1 FKNSPTIFGNQLARE
16 LEEWK
21 TTQVKEPPTSYTILQ
36 YVDDILL
43 ATQDRGTCVNLTIA
57 LLNMLGQAGYR
68 VSKEK
73 AQLVRKSV
81 LYLGCELAQG
91 QRRLGTNRVEAI
103 CSIPL
108 PRSHQELRSFLGM
121 VGWCRLWIL
130 NFGLIA
136 KHLYEALKEPQLDW
150 TPVRKKA
157 FLDLKQALM
166 EAPALGLPDLNK
178 DFQLYVYERQKL
190 ALGVL
195 TQKLGSWKRPVGYF
209 SKQLDAVSTGWPP
222 CLRAVAATVLLIQEA
237 RKLTLGRKIDV
248 YVPHM
253 VMAVLEQKGSH
264 WLSSSR
270 MLQYQAILREQDD
283 VQLQTTS
290 HLNPAEF
297 LRSEVIED
305 ELVHDCV
312 EMIEQVIEARALTPG
327 TSAQKAEIIGLTRA
341 LILSTGRKVNIWT
354 DSKYAFGVVH
364 IHGALW
370 RERGLLSSQGTA
382 IKHQEEVVAL
392 LDAVHKPE
400 QVAVMHVRG
409 HQKEDGNIFRG
420 NRLADAAAREAA
432 RQVWTQMALIP
443 TRTNPAN
450 PYLQQPPRYSREDE
464 KLAALL
470 KANKNATG
478 WYVTNTGQVVVPS
491 WIMKAILVAEHNK
504 SHWGAEALVKF
515 LKSEIVSNRMLSL
528 AKRVNAM
535 CSVCLKN
542 NPVVRKQ
549 IQLGRLQ
556 VGPEPG
562 DYWQVDFSELPKAQG
577 YKYLLVY
584 VCTFSGW
591 PEAFPCRTNQA
602 KEVIKTLLKEIIPR
616 FGVPLGLSSDR
627 GPHFIA
633 HIVQETA
640 RMLNITW
647 NLHTPWRPQS
657 SGQVERMN
665 QTLKIQIKKICQE
678 GKIQWPQALPLALLQ
693 IRIKPRERIGV
704 SPYEILYGKPYH
716 ASTMKGDP
724 HVIGDQVV
732 YNYVVSLHRILNA
745 LRGVLQWNRPLS
757 LENPVHDVQPGDQV
771 YVKNWSTDPLRESW
785 SGPHQVILTTY
796 TAVKVAGMDSWIH
809 YTRIKK
815 APTQWVSQAVTP
827 TRLILRANYS

>member
-1 FKNSPTIFGNQLARE
+1 FSG
-16 LEEWK
+16 
-21 TTQVKEPPTSYTILQ
+21 
-36 YVDDILL
+36 
-43 ATQDRGTCVNLTIA
+43 DRGRTPKVAGAVHILIHSTPAPRISRGVIGLRPTPAPDGRLRQDLKDEPLDTADWELFTDGSSFVENGTRY
-57 LLNMLGQAGYR
+57 AGY
-68 VSKEK
+68 
-73 AQLVRKSV
+73 SV
-81 LYLGCELAQG
+81 
-91 QRRLGTNRVEAI
+91 V
-103 CSIPL
+103 
-108 PRSHQELRSFLGM
+108 
-121 VGWCRLWIL
+121 
-130 NFGLIA
+130 
-136 KHLYEALKEPQLDW
+136 
-150 TPVRKKA
+150 
-157 FLDLKQALM
+157 
-166 EAPALGLPDLNK
+166 
-178 DFQLYVYERQKL
+178 
-190 ALGVL
+190 
-195 TQKLGSWKRPVGYF
+195 
-209 SKQLDAVSTGWPP
+209 
-222 CLRAVAATVLLIQEA
+222 TV
-237 RKLTLGRKIDV
+237 
-248 YVPHM
+248 
-253 VMAVLEQKGSH
+253 
-264 WLSSSR
+264 
-270 MLQYQAILREQDD
+270 
-283 VQLQTTS
+283 
-290 HLNPAEF
+290 F
-297 LRSEVIED
+297 
-305 ELVHDCV
+305 
-312 EMIEQVIEARALTPG
+312 QVIEARALTPG

-341 LILSTGRKVNIWT
+341 LILSAGRKVNIWT

-382 IKHQEEVVAL
+382 IKHREEVVAL

-409 HQKEDGNIFRG
+409 HQKEDGKIFRG
-420 NRLADAAAREAA
+420 NRLADPAAREVA

-450 PYLQQPPRYSREDE
+450 PYLQQPLRYSREDE

-515 LKSEIVSNRMLSL
+515 LKGKIVSNQKLSL

-535 CSVCLKN
+535 CPVCLKN

-577 YKYLLVY
+577 NK
-584 VCTFSGW
+584 
-591 PEAFPCRTNQA
+591 TNQA
-602 KEVIKTLLKEIIPR
+602 KEVIKTLLKEIISR

-633 HIVQETA
+633 HIVQEIA
-640 RMLNITW
+640 RVLDVTW

-665 QTLKIQIKKICQE
+665 RTLKSQIKKICQE
-678 GKIQWPQALPLALLQ
+678 GKMQWPQALPLALLQ

-724 HVIGDQVV
+724 HIIGEQ
-732 YNYVVSLHRILNA
+732 
-745 LRGVLQWNRPLS
+745 
-757 LENPVHDVQPGDQV
+757 
-771 YVKNWSTDPLRESW
+771 
-785 SGPHQVILTTY
+785 
-796 TAVKVAGMDSWIH
+796 
-809 YTRIKK
+809 
-815 APTQWVSQAVTP
+815 
-827 TRLILRANYS
+827 